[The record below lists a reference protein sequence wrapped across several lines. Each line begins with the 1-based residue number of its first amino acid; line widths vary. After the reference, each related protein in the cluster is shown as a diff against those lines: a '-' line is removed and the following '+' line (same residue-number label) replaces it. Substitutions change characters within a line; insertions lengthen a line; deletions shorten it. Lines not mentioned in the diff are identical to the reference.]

1 MLAVLPRGSE
11 CYVLQATYLSNHLL
25 SFHLWNIDSL

>member
-11 CYVLQATYLSNHLL
+11 CYVLQAIYRLAFPTPY
-25 SFHLWNIDSL
+25 